1 MSKHHPL
8 SLNEATPEDWD
19 RVPKPKHYASNNSQ
33 YPDLECI
40 DASKA
45 SLSPEEFRGYLK
57 GNLIKYTW
65 RYSEKDR
72 PKEDLAKAQVYLG
85 WLTAEV
91 TNG

>member
-1 MSKHHPL
+1 MSKHHHL
-8 SLNEATPEDWD
+8 SLNDATPEDWD
-19 RVPKPKHYASNNSQ
+19 RVSKPKHYASNNTQ

-40 DASKA
+40 DAIKA
-45 SLSPEEFRGYLK
+45 SMSPEEFRGYLK

>member
-1 MSKHHPL
+1 M
-8 SLNEATPEDWD
+8 
-19 RVPKPKHYASNNSQ
+19 
-33 YPDLECI
+33 
-40 DASKA
+40 
-45 SLSPEEFRGYLK
+45 SPEEFRGYLK